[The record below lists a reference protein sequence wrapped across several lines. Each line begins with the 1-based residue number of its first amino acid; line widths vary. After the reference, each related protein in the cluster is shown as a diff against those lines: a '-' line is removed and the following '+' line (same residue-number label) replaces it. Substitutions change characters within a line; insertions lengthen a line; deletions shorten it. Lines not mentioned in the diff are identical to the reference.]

1 MVDWKRLWKNVY
13 TLHWGQI
20 IQDIISWRHY
30 NHDANI
36 NELSFNEETGSF
48 RLDITTIKMRDM
60 SPNALLVTGEKY
72 QGFITKLVAPF
83 RAEKRIEVDDEGNEK
98 EYLNPS
104 AISYYLYMINNDIN
118 TALTADMKRFIL
130 NPKLIVVMLAVA
142 LGLVGL
148 WYFLG

>member
-1 MVDWKRLWKNVY
+1 MVDWKWLWKNVY

-30 NHDANI
+30 KHDADI

-60 SPNALLVTGEKY
+60 SPHALLVTGEKY

-98 EYLNPS
+98 EFLNPS

-118 TALTADMKRFIL
+118 TALTADMKRFTL
-130 NPKLIVVMLAVA
+130 NPKLIVIMLAVA

>member
-1 MVDWKRLWKNVY
+1 
-13 TLHWGQI
+13 
-20 IQDIISWRHY
+20 
-30 NHDANI
+30 
-36 NELSFNEETGSF
+36 
-48 RLDITTIKMRDM
+48 M
-60 SPNALLVTGEKY
+60 SPHALLVTGEKY

-98 EYLNPS
+98 EFLNPS

-130 NPKLIVVMLAVA
+130 NPKLIVIMLAVA